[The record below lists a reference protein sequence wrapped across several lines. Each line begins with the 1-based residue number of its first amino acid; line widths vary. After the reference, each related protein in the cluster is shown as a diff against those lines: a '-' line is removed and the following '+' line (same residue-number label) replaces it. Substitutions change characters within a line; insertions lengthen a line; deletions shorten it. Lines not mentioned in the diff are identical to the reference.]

1 LTRYDGGAA
10 DGPAGGGLT
19 LVGAPLEVTRTADPR
34 FVDQAR
40 ANFAEYV
47 HRTLQ
52 ASMGVGGRYNAPG
65 AFGALYCASDE
76 ATAWAEVA
84 ARYRREG
91 IPGLPPAMGVL
102 RLLITDGRYADL
114 TDPDVVAAW
123 GFDAAALH
131 ADAPSD
137 AQRAECHRV
146 GAAVRAVADFLT
158 APSARAGGQN
168 VPLFPDREG
177 GELLMRLQQARAAT
191 PPPHLQ
197 QRSREAW

>member
-1 LTRYDGGAA
+1 MLFEDRPAA
-10 DGPAGGGLT
+10 SGLT
-19 LVGAPLEVTRTADPR
+19 FVGAPLEVTRTADPR

-40 ANFAEYV
+40 ADFDAYV
-47 HRTLQ
+47 HKTLQ

-65 AFGALYCASDE
+65 SFGALYCASDE

-91 IPGLPPAMGVL
+91 VPGLPPIMGVL
-102 RLLITDGRYADL
+102 RILITDGRYADL
-114 TDPDVVAAW
+114 TDPAVAAAW
-123 GFDAAALH
+123 EFDAAALS
-131 ADAPSD
+131 ADDPTD
-137 AQRAECHRV
+137 TQRAECHRV

-177 GELLMRLQQARAAT
+177 GELLMRLQQARTAA
-191 PPPHLQ
+191 PPAQLQ
-197 QRSREAW
+197 QRAREAW

>member
-1 LTRYDGGAA
+1 MFEDDPDGGLA
-10 DGPAGGGLT
+10 AGGLAF
-19 LVGAPLEVTRTADPR
+19 VGAPLEVTRTADPR
-34 FVDQAR
+34 YVDQAR

-52 ASMGVGGRYNAPG
+52 ASMGAGGRYNAPG
-65 AFGALYCASDE
+65 TFGALYCASDE
-76 ATAWAEVA
+76 ATAWEEVA

-91 IPGLPPAMGVL
+91 IPGLPAVMGTL
-102 RLLITDGRYADL
+102 RIVVTDGRYADL
-114 TDPDVVAAW
+114 TDAAVVARW
-123 GFDAAALH
+123 EFDAAALA
-131 ADAPSD
+131 ADAPTD

-177 GELLMRLQQARAAT
+177 GELLMRLQQARTAQ
-191 PPPHLQ
+191 PPRHLA
-197 QRSREAW
+197 QRARESW

>member
-1 LTRYDGGAA
+1 MFDDAQ
-10 DGPAGGGLT
+10 DSGLT
-19 LVGAPLEVTRTADPR
+19 FVGAPLEITRTADPR

-40 ANFAEYV
+40 ADFEGYV

-65 AFGALYCASDE
+65 TFGALYCASDE
-76 ATAWAEVA
+76 ATAWEEVA

-91 IPGLPPAMGVL
+91 IPGLPPAMGLL
-102 RLLITDGRYADL
+102 RILVTDGRYADL
-114 TDPDVVAAW
+114 TDPDVVGAW

-137 AQRAECHRV
+137 AQRAECHHV
-146 GAAVRAVADFLT
+146 GAAVRAVADFLA

-177 GELLMRLQQARAAT
+177 GELLMRLQQARAAA
-191 PPPHLQ
+191 PPAHLQ
-197 QRSREAW
+197 QFTREAW